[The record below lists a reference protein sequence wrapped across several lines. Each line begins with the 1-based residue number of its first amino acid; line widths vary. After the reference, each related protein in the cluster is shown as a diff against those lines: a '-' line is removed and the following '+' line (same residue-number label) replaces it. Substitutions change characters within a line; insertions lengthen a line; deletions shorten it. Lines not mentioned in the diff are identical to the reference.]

1 MITFRR
7 SSCILILA
15 AVVALPTFAQDKPAE
30 PVRPDKPESGTGTAP
45 KLVLS
50 MDEWDF
56 GVKWFGEECEGEVTI
71 RNEGDSPLTITNLRS
86 SCGCTVARPKSGGVW
101 NGKVLRP
108 GESEVMALSY
118 NTRKGVK
125 KVSQSVTIQTN
136 DPSRPTFQ
144 FMVKGEVKNV
154 YEMSPS
160 NRITF
165 SRLER
170 DTEMA
175 QEMVLTN
182 NMEEPVKLKVA
193 PRATTD
199 IVPFDIQLEEVKEGR
214 NYKLIV
220 KTRPPLNVG
229 NNSTEIV
236 LETGVEKIP
245 TLTIPVTA
253 YIQPRVSVNTQRLFV
268 SPKLTTPIEKR
279 IRVMYRSDKPLNIT
293 KIESSNPGIKAEV
306 LPAPSNPGPNAPMR
320 YHEIKVT
327 LPPGA
332 DFGDEDATITIMT
345 DDPSPE
351 YQKFEVEV
359 TTPERFRAKVQ
370 RQAPK
375 PIQPGGAIQPPVK
388 PGQEDES
395 DDE

>member
-1 MITFRR
+1 MIDLRHPGR
-7 SSCILILA
+7 LLA
-15 AVVALPTFAQDKPAE
+15 LLAVGAAACLAQDKPAQ
-30 PVRPDKPESGTGTAP
+30 PVRPPVPDAPTGSAP
-45 KLVLS
+45 KLVMS

-56 GVKWFGEECEGEVTI
+56 GTKWFGEECEGEVVI

-86 SCGCTVARPKSGGVW
+86 SCGCTVARPKSGGTW

-108 GESEVMALSY
+108 GESEVMTLSY
-118 NTRKGVK
+118 NTKKGAK
-125 KVSQSVTIQTN
+125 TVSQSVTIQSN
-136 DPSRPTFQ
+136 DPARPNFQ
-144 FMVKGEVKNV
+144 FLVKGEVKNV

-160 NRITF
+160 TRITF

-182 NMEEPVKLKVA
+182 NMEEPVSLKLA

-199 IVPFDIQLEEVKEGR
+199 IVPFDIKLEEVKEGR

-220 KTRPPLNVG
+220 KTRPPLNIG

-236 LETGVEKIP
+236 LETGLEKIP
-245 TLTIPVTA
+245 TLSIPVTA

-279 IRVMYRSDKPLNIT
+279 IRLMYRSDKPVKIT
-293 KIESSNPGIKAEV
+293 EVKSTHPQITSEV
-306 LPAPSNPGPNAPMR
+306 LPAPANLSPNVPMR

-327 LPPGA
+327 LPPGTA
-332 DFGDEDATITIMT
+332 FGDEDATITILT
-345 DDPSPE
+345 DDPAPE
-351 YQKFEVEV
+351 YAKFEIEV
-359 TTPERFRAKVQ
+359 TTPDRFRA
-370 RQAPK
+370 R
-375 PIQPGGAIQPPVK
+375 IQQQNPPVAK
-388 PGQEDES
+388 PGAAGNDHGGHDHS